1 MQYAAHVLGLDEK
14 AQMASEKGKIRELK
28 RKLEYA
34 DDLKTY
40 RKNTMAA
47 METMLKKLIAK
58 NKRIRDS
65 HSYFQPIRDLA
76 TAYPG
81 F

>member
-1 MQYAAHVLGLDEK
+1 M
-14 AQMASEKGKIRELK
+14 
-28 RKLEYA
+28 EYA

-47 METMLKKLIAK
+47 METMLKKLIGQ

-65 HSYFQPIRDLA
+65 HRYFQPIRDLA
-76 TAYPG
+76 TAYPD